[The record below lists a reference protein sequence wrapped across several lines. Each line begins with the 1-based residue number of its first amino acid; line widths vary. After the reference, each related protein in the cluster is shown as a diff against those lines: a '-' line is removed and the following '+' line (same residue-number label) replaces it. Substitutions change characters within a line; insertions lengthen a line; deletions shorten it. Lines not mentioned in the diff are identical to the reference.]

1 MNKYFQQGLLSVL
14 VASLVACGGS
24 GGGGGSKSSSP
35 VSSSTPSSVAA
46 SSLGESSSS
55 ATTASSTP
63 ASSVAPSSVAESS
76 VATSVSSSASSEAS
90 SSAPSSTATTSSAAT
105 SSATTSSSSIASSAP
120 ALTGV
125 FLDSAVAG
133 IGYRTSPSGNTG
145 FTSAQGEYAYAS
157 DDKVT
162 FYIGDLELPEVDA
175 KGVIT
180 PLDLANSDELTNQV
194 ALNIAILLQS
204 LDSDGDPS
212 NGISIDYSAA
222 APGAVAVIFDQPA
235 NSFSSAISSLVTAAQ
250 GTLVTAEAAQ
260 SHLQS
265 TLENLNTLTAE
276 RLVGTWYMSGEGYRA
291 ALAFLDN
298 THYISIEVTEDEG
311 TNIEVGSYEWNAAT
325 GAIIATVDG
334 EAGNTD
340 LGLKPAQ
347 GHYLLTIAGDQLLI
361 SEENDTEAPTPMTK
375 LSSEAGLTGGWYIAD
390 QGMLALAVFTG
401 SEYLLGQ
408 YAPNPEDQNGQSG
421 VEYGTYNYSPNT
433 REFTLETLIDSNGQW
448 GFSHP
453 CAVLDTNGNQWQA
466 SNDLSC
472 GPNGANIIQ
481 TLTRNGTSLTFVSQA
496 DTLANGGEEQ
506 PVSFVAVGASAGQD
520 SIELEVTVTNTVTQA
535 VQGELFTAPGASM
548 RCGASEFDT
557 VGESETFPETW
568 VINPNYGQASYV
580 TDEKYVNEDPYSDTG
595 TFDPVFNKLRITNAG
610 AKINLCAA
618 GEAQCEGDVIFYG
631 HNSYTWTANIN
642 LDPQAEPLAIGEI
655 VETRKLSW
663 NLGPEVSVCTVRY
676 NVTATRLPPP

>member
-1 MNKYFQQGLLSVL
+1 MEHYISLFVRAVFVENMALAFFLGMCTFIAISKKVETAIGLGIAV
-14 VASLVACGGS
+14 VV
-24 GGGGGSKSSSP
+24 
-35 VSSSTPSSVAA
+35 VQVITV
-46 SSLGESSSS
+46 
-55 ATTASSTP
+55 P
-63 ASSVAPSSVAESS
+63 ANNLIY
-76 VATSVSSSASSEAS
+76 TYLLKDG
-90 SSAPSSTATTSSAAT
+90 
-105 SSATTSSSSIASSAP
+105 
-120 ALTGV
+120 AL
-125 FLDSAVAG
+125 AWAG
-133 IGYRTSPSGNTG
+133 
-145 FTSAQGEYAYAS
+145 
-157 DDKVT
+157 
-162 FYIGDLELPEVDA
+162 LPEVDA

-194 ALNIAILLQS
+194 ALNIAVLLQS

-276 RLVGTWYMSGEGYRA
+276 RLIGTWYMSGEGYRA

-390 QGMLALAVFTG
+390 QGVLALAVFTG

-433 REFTLETLIDSNGQW
+433 REFTLETLIDSPLIAGAYMRT
-448 GFSHP
+448 F
-453 CAVLDTNGNQWQA
+453 
-466 SNDLSC
+466 DLS
-472 GPNGANIIQ
+472 
-481 TLTRNGTSLTFVSQA
+481 
-496 DTLANGGEEQ
+496 
-506 PVSFVAVGASAGQD
+506 
-520 SIELEVTVTNTVTQA
+520 
-535 VQGELFTAPGASM
+535 PGAPTPHP
-548 RCGASEFDT
+548 R
-557 VGESETFPETW
+557 
-568 VINPNYGQASYV
+568 
-580 TDEKYVNEDPYSDTG
+580 
-595 TFDPVFNKLRITNAG
+595 R
-610 AKINLCAA
+610 
-618 GEAQCEGDVIFYG
+618 
-631 HNSYTWTANIN
+631 
-642 LDPQAEPLAIGEI
+642 
-655 VETRKLSW
+655 
-663 NLGPEVSVCTVRY
+663 
-676 NVTATRLPPP
+676 